1 MMAAQVQLA
10 CGKMEYL
17 IYCFQAALFY
27 LPYKI
32 WSSLEGGLIASF
44 GTDAKTPVIISADA
58 RYDDGVVM
66 EAVVEKF
73 VKYFKSIF
81 HHNSWYFG
89 YFIACKYLMV

>member
-1 MMAAQVQLA
+1 MMAAQVIILG
-10 CGKMEYL
+10 GKLSSSKYYL
-17 IYCFQAALFY
+17 QAALFY

-32 WSSLEGGLIASF
+32 WSSLEGGMIASF

-73 VKYFKSIF
+73 LKYFKSIF
-81 HHNSWYFG
+81 HQNWYFG
-89 YFIACKYLMV
+89 YFIACMYSMT

>member
-1 MMAAQVQLA
+1 MAAQVHMVSAQM
-10 CGKMEYL
+10 KSSKYYL
-17 IYCFQAALFY
+17 QAALFY

-32 WSSLEGGLIASF
+32 WSSLEGGMIASF
-44 GTDAKTPVIISADA
+44 GTDAKTPIIISADA

-89 YFIACKYLMV
+89 YFIACKYLIV

>member
-1 MMAAQVQLA
+1 M
-10 CGKMEYL
+10 GINRDED
-17 IYCFQAALFY
+17 
-27 LPYKI
+27 
-32 WSSLEGGLIASF
+32 SSLEGGLIANF

-81 HHNSWYFG
+81 HHNSWYFT
-89 YFIACKYLMV
+89 YFIGCKCIPKKHNMCILGGKFFPS